1 MLLFF
6 RSSLPRRP
14 NTEYHHYSST
24 SVVSTSFTCLWNTCS
39 SKVSVIVEHLYYKSC
54 SSKVSTK
61 MMNNEDLLN
70 SGGQSST
77 SASQTALVKQ
87 WADITREVNE
97 MMKWLDWN

>member
-24 SVVSTSFTCLWNTCS
+24 SVVSTSFTCLWNT
-39 SKVSVIVEHLYYKSC
+39 C